1 MPWQWKVKLKHVLA
15 LPLVVTA
22 ISLLVPSSFRAAIGQ
37 SRPIGQTNQLR
48 ELAERLLSPLYSNPL
63 GQQPS
68 IQLLVGQLPS
78 NLPLKL
84 SIPPG
89 ATLLGSSVRS
99 QGDQKLAGADIVLDV
114 PGSPEAILNRYDKEL
129 QAQNWKAQRNFPGD
143 PMPGG
148 FQPAPVLLNR
158 VFCKSTQGPLA
169 VVSVEPQ
176 SAGPNHVR
184 LSIDTL
190 GSSSCAYSPSPYP
203 GSDPAA
209 QRIPPLYAPKG
220 TTVQSTGGGGG
231 GDRWSTEA
239 VAETNLGAVQLEE
252 HFAQQLKQA
261 GWQQTA
267 SGENPSLAWST
278 WTLPGEGEWQGF
290 LYALRPPGAKQVS
303 LHVQVQSAA
312 ARLGY

>member
-1 MPWQWKVKLKHVLA
+1 MPWQWDVKRMRWFAVPVLVA
-15 LPLVVTA
+15 AIVLPGG
-22 ISLLVPSSFRAAIGQ
+22 SSFRAALAQ
-37 SRPIGQTNQLR
+37 PMPVEQANQLR
-48 ELAERLLSPLYSNPL
+48 ELAERLLSPQYSNPL
-63 GQQPS
+63 GQQTS

-84 SIPPG
+84 PIPPG
-89 ATLLGSSVRS
+89 ATLLGSAVRS
-99 QGDQKLAGADIVLDV
+99 QGDQNLAGADIILNV
-114 PGSPEAILNRYDKEL
+114 PGTAEAVLNLYEKEF
-129 QAQNWKAQRNFPGD
+129 QAQNWKAQRNFPGN

-148 FQPAPVLLNR
+148 FQPAPMLLNR

-190 GSSSCAYSPSPYP
+190 GSSSCAYSPSSYP

-231 GDRWSTEA
+231 GDRWSTDA
-239 VAETNLGAVQLEE
+239 VAETNLSAAQLEE

-267 SGENPSLAWST
+267 SGDTPSLAWST
-278 WTLPGEGEWQGF
+278 WTLPGEGKWQGF
-290 LYALRPPGAKQVS
+290 LYALRPTGSQRVS